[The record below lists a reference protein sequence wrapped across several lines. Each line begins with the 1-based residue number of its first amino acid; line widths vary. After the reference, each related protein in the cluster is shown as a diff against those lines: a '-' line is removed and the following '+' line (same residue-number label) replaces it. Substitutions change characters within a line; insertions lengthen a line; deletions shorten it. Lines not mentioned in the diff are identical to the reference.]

1 MRPKHHG
8 FTVIELLIVVAIAG
22 LLVGLA
28 MSLYGNAVSAG
39 HAAAAKG
46 ALAESVN
53 LAFLQSSLRSQYV
66 VLCAS
71 TDGEACDGGLDW
83 SAGWIAFVDTDHDRE
98 RGNGEPLLRAYAP
111 LQHGVRL
118 RTSTGRTRIVF
129 QPFGG
134 VNAGTNV
141 TFTFCD
147 ERGAAKASTLVL
159 ANSGRMR
166 TAEAT
171 ASQAEACLSMG

>member
-1 MRPKHHG
+1 MRRSQG
-8 FTVIELLIVVAIAG
+8 FSLAELLVVVAIVG
-22 LLVGLA
+22 LLMA
-28 MSLYGNAVSAG
+28 AATSIYRHAVSAG
-39 HAAAAKG
+39 HAAAAKS

-53 LAFLQSSLRSQYV
+53 LAFVQSSLRGQYV

-71 TDGEACDGGLDW
+71 SGTGSCNGGLDW
-83 SAGWIAFVDTDHDRE
+83 THGWIAFVDANHDRE
-98 RGNGEPLLRAYAP
+98 RDADEPVLRAYRP
-111 LQHGVRL
+111 LGHGIRL

-147 ERGAAKASTLVL
+147 DRGADKATALVL

-166 TAEAT
+166 TAMATPAQAT
-171 ASQAEACLSMG
+171 ACLAMG